1 MALACQ
7 AQQRDRAKAVAQRD
21 RSRSRVAPGMG
32 TEPEVK
38 VLLRPRQKELN
49 TESKGD
55 IARCRLVEA
64 VGAARTRAKAKHR
77 KAREPWVSLPLEAK
91 PEICWSAACI
101 GDGFERSAM
110 SLTRGE
116 LSASHAKAWVTTKD
130 ARTRW

>member
-1 MALACQ
+1 
-7 AQQRDRAKAVAQRD
+7 
-21 RSRSRVAPGMG
+21 MG

-101 GDGFERSAM
+101 GDGFERS
-110 SLTRGE
+110 SVHLTRGD
-116 LSASHAKAWVTTKD
+116 LTVSRASARVVIKD
-130 ARTRW
+130 ARTR